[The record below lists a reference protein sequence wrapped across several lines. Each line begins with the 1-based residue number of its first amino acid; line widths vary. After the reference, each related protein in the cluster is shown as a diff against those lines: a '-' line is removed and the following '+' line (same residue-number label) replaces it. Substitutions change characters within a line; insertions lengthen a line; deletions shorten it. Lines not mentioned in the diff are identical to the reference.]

1 LPKALTGVAMRLQG
15 RIETWNDQ
23 RGFGFVVQNG
33 TGTKAFIHIS
43 ALVDRGRRPAVG
55 ALVTYAM
62 GTDERGRRK
71 AVDVRFVE
79 RKSVREPRAGRSLRS
94 LLVGALTACVIVAVA
109 YVRLSNP
116 NSTVEASV
124 NKLVSHRE
132 SLHEHPEFSC
142 TPKKT
147 YCSEMTSC
155 EEAYFHQERCGGTE
169 MDGDHDGIPCE
180 RQWCQ

>member
-1 LPKALTGVAMRLQG
+1 MRLQG

-33 TGTKAFIHIS
+33 TGAKAFIHIS
-43 ALVDRGRRPAVG
+43 ALVDRGRRPVVG
-55 ALVTYAM
+55 ALVTYAL
-62 GTDERGRRK
+62 GSDERGRPK
-71 AVDVRFVE
+71 AVDVRYVE
-79 RKSVREPRAGRSLRS
+79 RKVAREAKSASSIGSIVFGVL
-94 LLVGALTACVIVAVA
+94 AACAIVAVA

-155 EEAYFHQERCGGTE
+155 EEAYFHLEHCAGTK

-180 RQWCQ
+180 QQWCD